1 MIRGK
6 APLHDHDL
14 GLQHDLGA
22 FLNRRRAL
30 ALVASASAIGAL
42 SALGRGRIFP
52 TAQAEAIAKASDG
65 RECLLDPTETEG
77 PFPGD
82 GSNNAHG
89 TLANVLKSSG
99 IVRRDMRT
107 NIAKT
112 AIAAEGQAFDLEI
125 TLVNVRQ
132 ACAPLAGHAIY
143 LWHCDALG
151 RYSIYDL
158 PNASYLRAVGVTD
171 SVGNAAFTTIF
182 PGCYPGRY
190 PHIHFEVYMSL
201 ERATSYKNRLLTS
214 QMAMPAD
221 ACRTIY
227 AASKRYG
234 ASAANFTSVRVE
246 RDDVFADSTPRQIAA
261 QTPMVTGGASGAY
274 KGVLTIGISA

>member
-6 APLHDHDL
+6 ARLHDHDL

-22 FLNRRRAL
+22 FLKRRRAL

-89 TLANVLKSSG
+89 TLSNVLKSSG

-112 AIAAEGQAFDLEI
+112 AIAAEGQVFDLEI

-158 PNASYLRAVGVTD
+158 PNASYLRAVGVTEI
-171 SVGNAAFTTIF
+171 SA
-182 PGCYPGRY
+182 
-190 PHIHFEVYMSL
+190 
-201 ERATSYKNRLLTS
+201 
-214 QMAMPAD
+214 AD
-221 ACRTIY
+221 ASLAR
-227 AASKRYG
+227 K
-234 ASAANFTSVRVE
+234 
-246 RDDVFADSTPRQIAA
+246 
-261 QTPMVTGGASGAY
+261 
-274 KGVLTIGISA
+274 

>member
-1 MIRGK
+1 MVRGK
-6 APLHDHDL
+6 APPKDHDL

-22 FLNRRRAL
+22 FLSRRQAL
-30 ALVASASAIGAL
+30 ALVGSASAIGAL
-42 SALGRGRIFP
+42 SALGKGRIFP
-52 TAQAEAIAKASDG
+52 TAQAQAIANG
-65 RECLLDPTETEG
+65 RECLPDPAETEG

-82 GSNNAHG
+82 GSNDAHG
-89 TLANVLKSSG
+89 TLSNVLKSSG

-107 NIAKT
+107 NIGQT
-112 AIAAEGQAFDLEI
+112 AIAADGQAFDLEI
-125 TLVNVRQ
+125 TLVNARQ

-158 PNASYLRAVGVTD
+158 PNVSYLRAVGVTN
-171 SVGNAAFTTIF
+171 SVGKAAFTTIF

-190 PHIHFEVYMSL
+190 PHVHFEVYMSL
-201 ERATSYKNRLLTS
+201 ERATSYKNSLLTS
-214 QMAMPAD
+214 QMAMPVD
-221 ACRTIY
+221 ACRAIY

-234 ASAANFTSVRVE
+234 ASAANFTSVSVD

-261 QTPMVTGGASGAY
+261 QTPIVTGGASGAF

>member
-22 FLNRRRAL
+22 FLARRRAL

-42 SALGRGRIFP
+42 SALDRGRIFP

-107 NIAKT
+107 NIGKT

-132 ACAPLAGHAIY
+132 ACVPLAGHATPS
-143 LWHCDALG
+143 LAL
-151 RYSIYDL
+151 
-158 PNASYLRAVGVTD
+158 
-171 SVGNAAFTTIF
+171 
-182 PGCYPGRY
+182 
-190 PHIHFEVYMSL
+190 
-201 ERATSYKNRLLTS
+201 
-214 QMAMPAD
+214 
-221 ACRTIY
+221 
-227 AASKRYG
+227 
-234 ASAANFTSVRVE
+234 
-246 RDDVFADSTPRQIAA
+246 
-261 QTPMVTGGASGAY
+261 
-274 KGVLTIGISA
+274 

>member
-22 FLNRRRAL
+22 ILNRRRAL

-42 SALGRGRIFP
+42 STLGKGRIFP
-52 TAQAEAIAKASDG
+52 AAQAEAIAKASERRG
-65 RECLLDPTETEG
+65 CLLDPAETEG

-89 TLANVLKSSG
+89 TPANVLKSSG

-107 NIAKT
+107 NIGKT
-112 AIAAEGQAFDLEI
+112 AIAAEGQAFDLET
-125 TLVNVRQ
+125 TLVNARQ

-151 RYSIYDL
+151 RYSIYNL
-158 PNASYLRAVGVTD
+158 PKASYLRAVGVTN

-190 PHIHFEVYMSL
+190 PHIHFEVYMNL

-221 ACRTIY
+221 ACRAIY

-234 ASAANFTSVRVE
+234 ASAANFTSVSVE

-261 QTPMVTGGASGAY
+261 QTPTVTRDASGAY
-274 KGVLTIGISA
+274 KGVLTIGISG

>member
-42 SALGRGRIFP
+42 SALGKGRIFP
-52 TAQAEAIAKASDG
+52 TAQAEAIAKASDR

-89 TLANVLKSSG
+89 TLSNVLKSSG

-107 NIAKT
+107 NIGKT

-125 TLVNVRQ
+125 TLVNVGQ
-132 ACAPLAGHAIY
+132 ACAPLAAHAIY

-158 PNASYLRAVGVTD
+158 PNASYLRAVGVTN

-190 PHIHFEVYMSL
+190 PHIHFEVYASL
-201 ERATSYKNRLLTS
+201 QKATSYKNRLLTS
-214 QMAMPAD
+214 QIAMPAD
-221 ACRTIY
+221 ACRAIY
-227 AASKRYG
+227 ASKRYG
-234 ASAANFTSVRVE
+234 VGAANFASMRVE
-246 RDDVFADSTPRQIAA
+246 RDEVFGPSTPRQLAA
-261 QTPMVTGGASGAY
+261 QTLMVTGAVSGGY
-274 KGVLTIGISA
+274 KGARTIGMSA

>member
-6 APLHDHDL
+6 ARLHDHDL

-30 ALVASASAIGAL
+30 ALVASATAIGAL
-42 SALGRGRIFP
+42 SDLGRGRIFP

-82 GSNNAHG
+82 GSNNPRG

-171 SVGNAAFTTIF
+171 SVGNAVFTTIF

-234 ASAANFTSVRVE
+234 ASATNFTSVRVE

>member
-6 APLHDHDL
+6 ARLHDHDL

-30 ALVASASAIGAL
+30 ALVASTTAIGAL

-52 TAQAEAIAKASDG
+52 SAQAEAIAKASDG

-171 SVGNAAFTTIF
+171 SAGNAAFTTIF

-261 QTPMVTGGASGAY
+261 QTPMVTGGASDGY

>member
-1 MIRGK
+1 MTRGK
-6 APLHDHDL
+6 APPHDHDL
-14 GLQHDLGA
+14 GMQHDVGA

-30 ALVASASAIGAL
+30 ALLASANAIGAL
-42 SALGRGRIFP
+42 SAFGKGSIFS

-99 IVRRDMRT
+99 IARRDMRT
-107 NIAKT
+107 NVGKT
-112 AIAAEGQAFDLEI
+112 AVAAQGQAFDLEI
-125 TLVNVRQ
+125 TLVNVGQ
-132 ACAPLAGHAIY
+132 ACAPMAGHAIY

-158 PNASYLRAVGVTD
+158 PDASYLRAVGVTD
-171 SVGNAAFTTIF
+171 MAGKAIFTTIF

-190 PHIHFEVYMSL
+190 PHIHFEVYASL
-201 ERATSYKNRLLTS
+201 EQATSYKNRLLTS
-214 QMAMPAD
+214 QMAMPAN
-221 ACRTIY
+221 ACRAIY
-227 AASKRYG
+227 AASKHYG
-234 ASAANFTSVRVE
+234 ASAANFTSVSVE
-246 RDDVFADSTPRQIAA
+246 RDGVFADSTPRQIAT
-261 QTPMVTGGASGAY
+261 QTPVVTGAVAGGY
-274 KGVLTIGISA
+274 KGALTIGMSA

>member
-6 APLHDHDL
+6 ARLHDHDL

-89 TLANVLKSSG
+89 ALANVLKSSG

-171 SVGNAAFTTIF
+171 EAGKAVFTTIF
-182 PGCYPGRY
+182 PGCYPERY
-190 PHIHFEVYMSL
+190 PHIHFEVYASV

-214 QMAMPAD
+214 QIAMPAD
-221 ACRTIY
+221 ACRAIY

>member
-30 ALVASASAIGAL
+30 ALVAWASAIGAL
-42 SALGRGRIFP
+42 SALDKGRIFP
-52 TAQAEAIAKASDG
+52 AAQAEAIAKASDRRG
-65 RECLLDPTETEG
+65 CLLDPAETEG

-89 TLANVLKSSG
+89 TLSNVLKSSG

-107 NIAKT
+107 NIGKT

-125 TLVNVRQ
+125 TLVNARR

-158 PNASYLRAVGVTD
+158 PNASYLRAVGVTN

-190 PHIHFEVYMSL
+190 PHIHFEVYMNL

-214 QMAMPAD
+214 QMAMPPD
-221 ACRTIY
+221 ACRAIY

-234 ASAANFTSVRVE
+234 ASAANFTSVSVE

>member
-6 APLHDHDL
+6 APLHHHDL

-22 FLNRRRAL
+22 YLNRRRAL
-30 ALVASASAIGAL
+30 ALVASATAIGAL
-42 SALGRGRIFP
+42 SDLGRGRIFP

-89 TLANVLKSSG
+89 TLANVLKSGG

-221 ACRTIY
+221 ACRAMALSHQPFLLLITWPP
-227 AASKRYG
+227 ARLGFNKFNALASRR
-234 ASAANFTSVRVE
+234 SV
-246 RDDVFADSTPRQIAA
+246 A
-261 QTPMVTGGASGAY
+261 QE
-274 KGVLTIGISA
+274 

>member
-6 APLHDHDL
+6 APPRDHDL

-42 SALGRGRIFP
+42 SALGQGRIFP
-52 TAQAEAIAKASDG
+52 TAQAEAIAKASDR

-82 GSNNAHG
+82 GSNKAHG
-89 TLANVLKSSG
+89 TLSNVLKSSG

-107 NIAKT
+107 NIGKT

-158 PNASYLRAVGVTD
+158 PNASYLRAVGVTN

-221 ACRTIY
+221 ACRAIY

-234 ASAANFTSVRVE
+234 ASAANFTSVSVD
-246 RDDVFADSTPRQIAA
+246 RDDVFADSAPRQIAA